1 MKRTIYSVAIAIII
15 LSSCSLRHDDVQSS
29 IYILDWYAE
38 AVYVMDST
46 LVSSTDPLLLAGD
59 GPSDIIVDDNNIFI
73 SNSGYG
79 GNASIQKF
87 SLDGD
92 LILEKTTGE
101 MTSPGYLE
109 ECDDN
114 IYLSLWL
121 DNSVL
126 VMDKESLETVK
137 TITGVAAPQ
146 EIARDGEFIYIG
158 SNNVS
163 ETASI
168 YKVNTATWE
177 KTEIESG
184 SNPSFIDISDEK
196 DVFVSCVGDYNSI
209 YGSIIKIS
217 NDSVVKRTSF
227 NSYLGKVKCIDGFV
241 IVLDAMENAY
251 LLSAE
256 DLSIIDTIR
265 VSSPSDVERINDKV
279 IFSTNVGKMYVSD
292 LSSVADVTEVEPE
305 YGFKTSEMFVK

>member
-1 MKRTIYSVAIAIII
+1 MKNKILIVVLITAGIYS
-15 LSSCSLRHDDVQSS
+15 CSIHNEVRNSG

-46 LVSSTDPLLLAGD
+46 LLSTTEPLLLAGD

-79 GNASIQKF
+79 GNASVQKF
-87 SLDGD
+87 SLTGD

-109 ECDDN
+109 DDDEN

-121 DNSVL
+121 DNSVI
-126 VMDKESLETVK
+126 VMEKESLKTVK
-137 TITGVAAPQ
+137 TITGLAAPQ
-146 EIARDGEFIYIG
+146 EIVRDGNIIYIG

-168 YKVNTATWE
+168 YKVNTDTWE
-177 KTEIESG
+177 KREIKSG
-184 SNPSFIDISDEK
+184 SNPSYIDISDNK
-196 DVFVSCVGDYNSI
+196 DIFVSCVGDYNSI
-209 YGSIIKIS
+209 DGSIIKIS
-217 NDSVVKRTSF
+217 NDSIIHKTNF
-227 NSYLGKVKCIDGFV
+227 NSFLGKVKCIDGFV

-251 LLSAE
+251 ILSSE
-256 DLSIIDTIR
+256 DLSIIDTIEI
-265 VSSPSDVERINDKV
+265 SSPSDVERVNDKV

-292 LSSVADVTEVEPE
+292 LSSITEVVEIEPE
-305 YGFKTSEMFVK
+305 YGFKTSEIFVR